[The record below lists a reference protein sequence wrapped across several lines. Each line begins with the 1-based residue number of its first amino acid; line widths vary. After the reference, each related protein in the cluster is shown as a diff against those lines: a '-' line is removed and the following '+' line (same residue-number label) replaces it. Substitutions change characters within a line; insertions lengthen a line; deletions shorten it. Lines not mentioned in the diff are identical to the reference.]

1 MNSKPHLLSTFEI
14 ALNKVQSDLREMAA
28 LTEAS
33 FHHAQAGLLESDIER
48 TNSAIVDD
56 DEIDQLEVA
65 VGRDGTDVLMRFQP
79 VAGDLR
85 QVVAAMRLCS
95 DVERVAD
102 QAVKIA
108 RKTRKMNL
116 AHVVPYREKLLEM
129 FNEASSLF
137 KDSLKAYEQND
148 LELAHSIAP
157 RDKHLDDLNAE
168 ITELATQQIATSPD
182 DVADHLAIIL
192 IARHIERVGDHAKNI
207 AENAVYAASDQ
218 DIRHSHGAKGDA
230 AQ

>member
-1 MNSKPHLLSTFEI
+1 MNSKPHLLSTFET
-14 ALNKVQSDLREMAA
+14 ALNKVQHDLREMAA

-33 FHHAQAGLLESDIER
+33 FRHAQAGLLEGDIEL
-48 TNSAIVDD
+48 TNSAIADD

-65 VGRDGTDVLMRFQP
+65 VGRDGTEVLMRYQP

-85 QVVAAMRLCS
+85 QIVAAMRLCS
-95 DVERVAD
+95 DIERVAD
-102 QAVKIA
+102 QAEKIA
-108 RKTRKMNL
+108 RKTRKIDL
-116 AHVVPYREKLLEM
+116 AHIRPYREKLLEM

-137 KDSLKAYEQND
+137 ADSLKAYQAND
-148 LELAHSIAP
+148 LDLARSIAP

-168 ITELATQQIATSPD
+168 ITELATQQIAKSPN

-207 AENAVYAASDQ
+207 AENAIYAASDQ

-230 AQ
+230 EQ